1 MNINNIYLYYER
13 FTSPQSPNTY
23 KLSDKINYKA
33 LKTPFYLSHHFCIS
47 DVVGGLPM
55 VFPFAL
61 AFSIPLF
68 TL

>member
-23 KLSDKINYKA
+23 KPSDKINYKA

-47 DVVGGLPM
+47 DNAYKRYLEYR
-55 VFPFAL
+55 L
-61 AFSIPLF
+61 L
-68 TL
+68 L